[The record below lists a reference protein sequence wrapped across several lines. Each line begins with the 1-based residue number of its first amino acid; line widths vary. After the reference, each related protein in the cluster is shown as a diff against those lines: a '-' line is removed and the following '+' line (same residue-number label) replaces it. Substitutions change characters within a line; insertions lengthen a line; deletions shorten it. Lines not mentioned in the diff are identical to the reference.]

1 MQFHRNIF
9 TKADVI
15 VTPTVGYCFLLL
27 LVLYTIPYICFEGL
41 RLLYILLVLYCKA
54 SWMYEKVK
62 FDIKMLFH
70 LPMLNVHLFY
80 KTA

>member
-15 VTPTVGYCFLLL
+15 VTPTVGYSFLLL
-27 LVLYTIPYICFEGL
+27 LLLYTIPYFCFEGL

-62 FDIKMLFH
+62 FDITMLFH
-70 LPMLNVHLFY
+70 LPMLNVHLF
-80 KTA
+80 

>member
-15 VTPTVGYCFLLL
+15 VTPTVGYCFLLF
-27 LVLYTIPYICFEGL
+27 PYICFEGI

-62 FDIKMLFH
+62 FGIKMLFH